1 VQKAARPRTLAPI
14 SIEGGLTV
22 CARDWA
28 GKCLARLIYDTP
40 EEAARSF
47 LDLRE
52 RIIRA
57 ADETALC
64 LAMDE
69 WVKSEERR
77 NAKPTD
83 GKPKRTFLDR
93 MLALDKDEKDG
104 DFL

>member
-1 VQKAARPRTLAPI
+1 M
-14 SIEGGLTV
+14 V
-22 CARDWA
+22 CARDFD
-28 GKCLARLIYDTP
+28 GRCLARLIYGSP

-57 ADETALC
+57 ADESALC
-64 LAMDE
+64 IATDE

-77 NAKPTD
+77 AEAPPN
-83 GKPKRTFLDR
+83 GGPKTSFLDR
-93 MLALDKDEKDG
+93 FLAREKEDKGG